1 MALRLASAT
10 FANRLAVWLARE
22 PFDVVHVEGIE
33 MTPYLDLLLDNGHQ
47 SPQVVF
53 DDHNCEYL
61 LQRSY
66 ALVDA
71 RSPRRWAGALY
82 SLIQWQKLRRYEAD
96 ACRRAHQVLAVSETD
111 ADALQRLVTDLN
123 VTVIPNG
130 VDTAQYEAGL
140 SQETR
145 ESGAN
150 QTPTLVFTGKMDF
163 RPNVDAVRWFTEA
176 IWPRVRAEVPGA
188 QFYAVGQR
196 PHPQL
201 DTLRADPSITLT
213 GWVDDMRPYISSA
226 TVYVAPLRMGSGT
239 RLKLLEAMAL
249 GSAIVSTRLGAEG
262 LTGEPSAHH
271 STNKNRPGWIQA
283 RSTSGQPLILVDD
296 NDPVAFAD
304 SVVALLRDPI
314 RRNRMGTAARAF
326 VEANYDWRVIIP
338 RLEKLYAAGH
348 QS

>member
-1 MALRLASAT
+1 
-10 FANRLAVWLARE
+10 
-22 PFDVVHVEGIE
+22 
-33 MTPYLDLLLDNGHQ
+33 
-47 SPQVVF
+47 
-53 DDHNCEYL
+53 
-61 LQRSY
+61 
-66 ALVDA
+66 
-71 RSPRRWAGALY
+71 
-82 SLIQWQKLRRYEAD
+82 
-96 ACRRAHQVLAVSETD
+96 
-111 ADALQRLVTDLN
+111 
-123 VTVIPNG
+123 
-130 VDTAQYEAGL
+130 
-140 SQETR
+140 
-145 ESGAN
+145 
-150 QTPTLVFTGKMDF
+150 
-163 RPNVDAVRWFTEA
+163 
-176 IWPRVRAEVPGA
+176 
-188 QFYAVGQR
+188 
-196 PHPQL
+196 
-201 DTLRADPSITLT
+201 
-213 GWVDDMRPYISSA
+213 
-226 TVYVAPLRMGSGT
+226 MGSGT